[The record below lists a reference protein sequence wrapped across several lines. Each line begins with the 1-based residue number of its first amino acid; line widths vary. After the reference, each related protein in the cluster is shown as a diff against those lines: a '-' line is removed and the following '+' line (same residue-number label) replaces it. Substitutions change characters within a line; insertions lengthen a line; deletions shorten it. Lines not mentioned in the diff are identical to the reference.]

1 MLYNGYGE
9 HNIQGIGDKHI
20 PLIHNVMNTD
30 VVVGVSDR
38 STDALDVLFNTEAG
52 RGYLTRRRRIDPA
65 LVAALDGLGLSGIA
79 NVLAAIKTAKHL
91 DLTPIGCDRHGRDRQ
106 RRDVRQRARALPG
119 DALCRGVS
127 TRSPPAKSSRAIC
140 SRRPTDHLIELT
152 HVDRRRIFNLGYY
165 TWVEQQ
171 GVSLEAFD
179 RRKDQAFWQE
189 LQASV
194 GAWDRLIEDFN
205 RETGVKPAGVNEAA
219 PQRAHGREEEL
230 TEPYLELR
238 RKTMARDR
246 SLREKVMTLEEA
258 AGLVEDG
265 DAVGIGGSTLSRT
278 PMAMIWALI
287 RAGRKNLSCARS
299 ITSSEGE
306 LLFASGACDH
316 ILTSWFSQGIVW
328 GVSKVMRHYT
338 ESGKA
343 RFEEWSHMA
352 VGLRFRAGAMGV
364 PFLPMRSML
373 GSDII
378 RRLPDVHEMACPFT
392 GEKLV
397 LVPALNPDV
406 ALIHVQRCD
415 PYGNAQMDG
424 LSFMDLDLAM
434 AANRVILT
442 TERIVS
448 NDQIRRAPDQ
458 TKIPFFAVEAVVE
471 VPFGCAPHEC
481 YGAYEPFFE
490 HLDQYAALIRKDPE
504 SGMRE
509 YLARHVYEPKS
520 WTDYLDLLGLEEL
533 LAAARRG
540 RSIDDD

>member
-1 MLYNGYGE
+1 MT
-9 HNIQGIGDKHI
+9 K
-20 PLIHNVMNTD
+20 
-30 VVVGVSDR
+30 
-38 STDALDVLFNTEAG
+38 
-52 RGYLTRRRRIDPA
+52 
-65 LVAALDGLGLSGIA
+65 
-79 NVLAAIKTAKHL
+79 
-91 DLTPIGCDRHGRDRQ
+91 
-106 RRDVRQRARALPG
+106 
-119 DALCRGVS
+119 
-127 TRSPPAKSSRAIC
+127 
-140 SRRPTDHLIELT
+140 
-152 HVDRRRIFNLGYY
+152 
-165 TWVEQQ
+165 
-171 GVSLEAFD
+171 
-179 RRKDQAFWQE
+179 
-189 LQASV
+189 
-194 GAWDRLIEDFN
+194 
-205 RETGVKPAGVNEAA
+205 
-219 PQRAHGREEEL
+219 
-230 TEPYLELR
+230 PYLELR
-238 RKTMARDR
+238 RKTTARDR
-246 SLREKVMTLEEA
+246 SLYEKVMTLEEA

-265 DAVGIGGSTLSRT
+265 DTVGIGGSTLSRT

-397 LVPALNPDV
+397 LIPALNPDV

-434 AANRVILT
+434 AADRVILT
-442 TERIVS
+442 SERIVS
-448 NDQIRRAPDQ
+448 NDQIRRTPDQ

-481 YGAYEPFFE
+481 YGVYEPFFE
-490 HLDQYAALIRKDPE
+490 HLDQYAALIRRDPE
-504 SGMRE
+504 SGMRD

-520 WTDYLDLLGLEEL
+520 WTDYLNVLGLGEL